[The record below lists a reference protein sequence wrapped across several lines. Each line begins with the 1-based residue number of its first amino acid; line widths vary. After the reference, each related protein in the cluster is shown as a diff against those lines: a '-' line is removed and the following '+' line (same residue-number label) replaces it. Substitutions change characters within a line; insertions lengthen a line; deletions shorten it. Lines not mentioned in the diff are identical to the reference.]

1 MLFIRRMMRKT
12 KEVTSAVFRS
22 WQRYH
27 LSLVLAALLIICIVF
42 IGLRDRGM
50 ILGYIATTIIMLEL
64 THRWRK
70 IRYFFILSLASF
82 LGSIFLSF
90 LHEVVVS
97 PLVRI
102 MLGAGALNST
112 GFHIFSDTVS
122 LIIIFI
128 GLMGIVIGIAGM
140 AALGIFRI
148 INLITRDRT
157 AHST

>member
-1 MLFIRRMMRKT
+1 MVRKT
-12 KEVTSAVFRS
+12 KEVVLAVFRA

-27 LSLVLAALLIICIVF
+27 LSLVLAGLLIICIVF
-42 IGLRDRGM
+42 IGLHDRGM
-50 ILGYIATTIIMLEL
+50 ILGYIATTIILLEL
-64 THRWRK
+64 TYRWRK

-112 GFHIFSDTVS
+112 GFHVFSDAVS
-122 LIIIFI
+122 LIIIFF
-128 GLMGIVIGIAGM
+128 GLMGVVIGIAGM
-140 AALGIFRI
+140 AALGIFRVI
-148 INLITRDRT
+148 SLITRDRT
-157 AHST
+157 ADST